1 MISRKDYLKPLNQMN
16 EQEKKSYL
24 DRVVR
29 WTDET
34 YPQLCALVDSY
45 DATMVKDFDE
55 GLKLASALVK
65 AKDFVSNA
73 YRYDARKRL
82 QRINMLLREVRE
94 KSGLSKLTT
103 RRADDKRHYI
113 AHITPPPTETEE
125 DAPHDEAKQQE
136 QQKQDE
142 AVAGRRPE
150 HLSQYIDKLS
160 DSLRMEAM
168 EIASRYDMLY
178 HWRGRA
184 EYLAD
189 DPRAT
194 QEMIADAAQNAVKY
208 EQQIL
213 NFWERVDAEYAKQTG
228 QRVDPEYTARLDKE
242 AALISKEVEK
252 KAGEYTK
259 AEIDAMTD
267 EEKRET
273 CKMARIQTNQKFLRR
288 SDIQLTEDRKA
299 QIILRANE
307 LAEWGIILT
316 KKQLETV
323 EKARPESGIP
333 QPNKKE
339 GDLFAETD
347 EAKKPNP

>member
-1 MISRKDYLKPLNQMN
+1 MN

-24 DRVVR
+24 ERVVR
-29 WTDET
+29 WTDEA

-45 DATMVKDFDE
+45 DATIVKDFDE

-82 QRINMLLREVRE
+82 ERINMLLREVRE
-94 KSGLSKLTT
+94 KSGLAKIAT
-103 RRADDKRHYI
+103 RSADDKRHFT
-113 AHITPPPTETEE
+113 ARITPPPTETEE
-125 DAPHDEAKQQE
+125 DAPRDEAKQQE
-136 QQKQDE
+136 QKQGE

-160 DSLRMEAM
+160 DTLRKEAM

-194 QEMIADAAQNAVKY
+194 QEMIAESAQNAVKY

-228 QRVDPEYTARLDKE
+228 QRVDPEYTAQLDKE
-242 AALISKEVEK
+242 AAVLNKEVEK

-288 SDIQLTEDRKA
+288 SDIQLTEERKA

-323 EKARPESGIP
+323 EKAMPAQQDAKQS
-333 QPNKKE
+333 
-339 GDLFAETD
+339 DLFTDNETTD
-347 EAKKPNP
+347 

>member
-1 MISRKDYLKPLNQMN
+1 MISRKDYVKPLNQMN

-24 DRVVR
+24 ERVVR

-45 DATMVKDFDE
+45 DATTVKDFDE
-55 GLKLASALVK
+55 GLKLASALAK

-82 QRINMLLREVRE
+82 ERINMLLREVRE
-94 KSGLSKLTT
+94 KSGLSKLAT
-103 RRADDKRHYI
+103 RRADDKRHYT

-125 DAPHDEAKQQE
+125 EAPRDDAKQQE
-136 QQKQDE
+136 QKQGE
-142 AVAGRRPE
+142 SVAGRRPE

-160 DSLRMEAM
+160 DTLRKEAM

-194 QEMIADAAQNAVKY
+194 QEMIAEAAQNAVKY

-242 AALISKEVEK
+242 AAVLNKEVEK

-267 EEKRET
+267 EEKREA

-288 SDIQLTEDRKA
+288 SDIQLTEERKA

-316 KKQLETV
+316 KKQQDTV
-323 EKARPESGIP
+323 EKAIPEQQDSK
-333 QPNKKE
+333 QS
-339 GDLFAETD
+339 DLFANNE
-347 EAKKPNP
+347 EEQPNP